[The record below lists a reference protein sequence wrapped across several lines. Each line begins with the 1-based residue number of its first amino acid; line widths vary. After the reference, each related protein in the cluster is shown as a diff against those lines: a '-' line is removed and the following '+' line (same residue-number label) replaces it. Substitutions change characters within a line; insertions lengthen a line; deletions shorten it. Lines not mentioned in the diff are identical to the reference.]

1 MSDENFKA
9 FCKVR
14 EQINAVNFFTPLEEE
29 MDKMLWSCFETEL
42 SDNELEE
49 LVSDTY
55 RVMTMMI
62 GES

>member
-1 MSDENFKA
+1 
-9 FCKVR
+9 
-14 EQINAVNFFTPLEEE
+14 LEEE